1 MIIKKISFFAASIIS
16 LLIIQFLFLNNS
28 NSQENNSKRYSE
40 DSGILS
46 IMYHRF
52 NENKYPSTNI
62 KMDIFDQQMK
72 SIKELGYEFY
82 DPKLFISQ
90 FGEPKKNKLR
100 EVIGN
105 GRIVLFGLPGAF
117 TSTCSKLHL
126 PGFVANADKI
136 KAKGIENIFCL
147 SVNDPY
153 VMNGWGEINNTGDKI
168 KMLSDPYLLFTKAIG
183 AEVDRNAKGMGIRSN
198 RYLMVIENFTI
209 VNIHVEKE
217 TKECGLTSAEN
228 LLNNLI

>member
-1 MIIKKISFFAASIIS
+1 MKLKIKDQ
-16 LLIIQFLFLNNS
+16 LPDT
-28 NSQENNSKRYSE
+28 E
-40 DSGILS
+40 
-46 IMYHRF
+46 
-52 NENKYPSTNI
+52 
-62 KMDIFDQQMK
+62 IFQLVD
-72 SIKELGYEFY
+72 
-82 DPKLFISQ
+82 
-90 FGEPKKNKLR
+90 GEPQKSKLR
-100 EVIGN
+100 ETIGN
-105 GRIVLFGLPGAF
+105 GKVVLFGLPGAF

-136 KAKGIENIFCL
+136 KAKGIQNIFCL

-153 VMNGWGEINNTGDKI
+153 VMNGWGEFNNTGDKI
-168 KMLSDPYLLFTKAIG
+168 KMLSDPYLIFTKVIG

-198 RYLMVIENFTI
+198 RYLMVIENFTV

>member
-1 MIIKKISFFAASIIS
+1 MKLRIKDQIPDT
-16 LLIIQFLFLNNS
+16 
-28 NSQENNSKRYSE
+28 E
-40 DSGILS
+40 
-46 IMYHRF
+46 
-52 NENKYPSTNI
+52 
-62 KMDIFDQQMK
+62 IFQLVD
-72 SIKELGYEFY
+72 
-82 DPKLFISQ
+82 
-90 FGEPKKNKLR
+90 GEPQKSKLR
-100 EVIGN
+100 EIIGDGKN
-105 GRIVLFGLPGAF
+105 VLFGLPGAF

-153 VMNGWGEINNTGDKI
+153 VMNGWGEINNIGNSI
-168 KMLSDPYLLFTKAIG
+168 KMLSDPYLLFTKEIG

-209 VNIHVEKE
+209 INIHVEKE